1 MTNVVRFKKFS
12 LYPTKNGERHQE
24 TNIHAQYPIDT
35 NPENRYRATIYFEQG
50 YYGEA
55 ASVILS
61 KEEIVRLKNW
71 VDATL
76 EAMEVSPLQIVV
88 DEY

>member
-12 LYPTKNGERHQE
+12 RYPTKNGERHQE
-24 TNIHAQYPIDT
+24 TNIHALYPVDT
-35 NPENRYRATIYFEQG
+35 NPENRYKANICIEQG
-50 YYGEA
+50 YYGETDT
-55 ASVILS
+55 VTLS